1 MVMKLTVK
9 TTGMLNMEDLKKMIK
24 DNDISVGDELTI
36 NDCEWRV
43 LDVQED
49 RILIWKHTGI
59 TDHVFNDNWSN
70 VYEGSDIQKY
80 LQTDFKETMPEELR
94 EFDYF
99 LLSLDDIMKYM
110 PREIDRICCDSKG
123 ETDWWWTSTPYVGGG
138 SYVRNIGPSG
148 NVNYSG
154 AYNSNGVAPAC
165 WIHL

>member
-24 DNDISVGDELTI
+24 DNNISVGDELTI
-36 NDCEWRV
+36 NDCDWRV

-59 TDHVFNDNWSN
+59 TDHVFNENWSN

-99 LLSLDDIMKYM
+99 LLSLNDIQKYL

-123 ETDWWWTSTPYVGGG
+123 ETDWWWTSTPHVGSGG
-138 SYVRNIGPSG
+138 YVRLIYPSG
-148 NVNYSG
+148 IANYIG
-154 AYNSNGVAPAC
+154 ASNSLGVAPAC
-165 WIHL
+165 WLTI

>member
-1 MVMKLTVK
+1 
-9 TTGMLNMEDLKKMIK
+9 MEDLKKMIK
-24 DNDISVGDELTI
+24 DNNISVGDELTI
-36 NDCEWRV
+36 NDCDWRV

-59 TDHVFNDNWSN
+59 TDHVFNENWSN

-99 LLSLDDIMKYM
+99 LLSLDDIQKYL

-123 ETDWWWTSTPYVGGG
+123 ETDWWWTSTPYVGSG
-138 SYVRNIGPSG
+138 RIGRGIYPSG
-148 NVNYSG
+148 FVSYHSACYS
-154 AYNSNGVAPAC
+154 YGVAPAC
-165 WIHL
+165 WLTI

>member
-24 DNDISVGDELTI
+24 DNNISVGDELTI
-36 NDCEWRV
+36 NDCDWRV

-59 TDHVFNDNWSN
+59 TDHVFNENWSN

-99 LLSLDDIMKYM
+99 LLSLDDIQKYL

-123 ETDWWWTSTPYVGGG
+123 ETDWERWLGIS
-138 SYVRNIGPSG
+138 VRYLSPSG
-148 NVNYSG
+148 LVGSSG
-154 AYNSNGVAPAC
+154 AYDSFGVAPAC
-165 WIHL
+165 WLTI